1 MPEHAW
7 KCPSCGASLSP
18 GPFSRTVACTHC
30 GTVVHV
36 DEAVVASSRFR
47 EAYAAWSAP
56 PPALAHVAFRVG
68 EAFWTEVAPVARGEI
83 ADVVL
88 VESVRWPRQ
97 RALCK
102 TLRDARDLPM
112 LEAEARAL
120 ETLRESTVPGADRFA
135 TLVPQVVARGV
146 AVGGRFRGEATT
158 LLRHVPSFR
167 RTLEDVRA
175 AFPGGMDPHAGVWVW
190 RRLLEVLSF
199 LHRTGVVHGA
209 VLPPHVLV
217 EDGEHG
223 VRLVGYGCAGAPG
236 APLAAVLTRHEA
248 LYAPETLRSARLAR
262 AGDLVAAARTVA
274 WALGADATGRPPARV
289 PAPLASLLEEAAAGR
304 AGDDALALRE
314 RVGAAGAQAFGA
326 PSFHPI
332 VFPGDPPATV

>member
-7 KCPSCGASLSP
+7 KCPSCGASLAP

-30 GTVVHV
+30 GTVVHL
-36 DEAVVASSRFR
+36 DEAVVPAARFR
-47 EAYAAWSAP
+47 AAYEAWSAP

-68 EAFWTEVAPVARGEI
+68 EAWWTELGLVARGEI
-83 ADVVL
+83 ADVLL

-102 TLRDARDLPM
+102 VLRDPGDLRM
-112 LEAEARAL
+112 LEAEAGAL
-120 ETLRESTVPGADRFA
+120 EALRTSEVAGADRFA
-135 TLVPQVVARGV
+135 TLVPQVLARG
-146 AVGGRFRGEATT
+146 AAHGGRFRGEAAT

-167 RTLEDVRA
+167 RTVEDVRA
-175 AFPGGMDPHAGVWVW
+175 AFPGGVDPHAGVWVW

-199 LHRTGVVHGA
+199 LHRTGVAHGA

-236 APLAAVLTRHEA
+236 APLAAVLTRYEGLYLPAA
-248 LYAPETLRSARLAR
+248 LRARRLATSS
-262 AGDLVAAARTVA
+262 DLVSAARTVA
-274 WALGADATGRPPARV
+274 WALGADGAGRLPPAV
-289 PAPLASLLEEAAAGR
+289 PRPLSGLLEEVAEGR
-304 AGDDALALRE
+304 SREDAWTLRE
-314 RVGAAGAQAFGA
+314 RVGQVAAGVLG
-326 PSFHPI
+326 PPRFHPI
-332 VFPGDPPATV
+332 VVPGDVG